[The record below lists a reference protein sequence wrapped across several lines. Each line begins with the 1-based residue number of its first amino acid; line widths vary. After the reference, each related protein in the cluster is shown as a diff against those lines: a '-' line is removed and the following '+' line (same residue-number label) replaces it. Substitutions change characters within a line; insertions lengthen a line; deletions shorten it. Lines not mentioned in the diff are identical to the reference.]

1 LLCALFFLD
10 DWQVFIKFLHL
21 CWKKTWNQPQT
32 GALGHQKPRPSPR
45 PLGITWKEIQGFLK
59 SLQPIWCQFQSCSF
73 RQFLW
78 WWICFL
84 EILSL
89 DFVEDKQMPIS
100 MIIFTLLLL
109 ASGRALKAT
118 LDEGPRSR
126 DQWIHQ
132 AILLIESIKLVP
144 RPFRWGSK
152 TKKWQMEAKP
162 TRHLLW
168 RENPLVWTKK
178 PCKRR
183 ASQLE
188 NQESGYG
195 PRYSSPTQGFNLL
208 QIIPNWFQGSCRVEP
223 HLKLAYVYTIAVLG
237 VLGSCSTQEA
247 ASPSAFVLGLCTRL
261 QQAGYGKKV
270 SCVSLPEPCYGT

>member
-1 LLCALFFLD
+1 VREVGFQVLDFVLFLKRSSLIGGFLVCQDLRVLSSYTFFSPLLCALFFLD

-32 GALGHQKPRPSPR
+32 GALGHPKPRPSRR

-78 WWICFL
+78 RICFL

-89 DFVEDKQMPIS
+89 DFVEDKQMPIPT
-100 MIIFTLLLL
+100 IIFTLPLL

-126 DQWIHQ
+126 DQWIQ

-144 RPFRWGSK
+144 RPFRWGS
-152 TKKWQMEAKP
+152 
-162 TRHLLW
+162 
-168 RENPLVWTKK
+168 
-178 PCKRR
+178 
-183 ASQLE
+183 
-188 NQESGYG
+188 
-195 PRYSSPTQGFNLL
+195 
-208 QIIPNWFQGSCRVEP
+208 
-223 HLKLAYVYTIAVLG
+223 
-237 VLGSCSTQEA
+237 
-247 ASPSAFVLGLCTRL
+247 
-261 QQAGYGKKV
+261 
-270 SCVSLPEPCYGT
+270 